1 MSNSALDAAVAR
13 SGGRAR
19 SSGAFDR
26 ASPRQARSRGRL
38 RERALDR
45 GLAGDAASWLA
56 TDPNASAVGEASRR
70 LSNELAGR
78 VTFAIAGG
86 AEIEA
91 DESEFDVVLFSW
103 SL

>member
-1 MSNSALDAAVAR
+1 MPRLLDPEGAHAAAVR
-13 SGGRAR
+13 SLADLRDKRVLEVGCGN
-19 SSGAFDR
+19 
-26 ASPRQARSRGRL
+26 GRL
-38 RERALDR
+38 TEA
-45 GLAGDAASWLA
+45 LAGDAASWLA

-91 DESEFDVVLFSW
+91 DESEFDLVLFSW